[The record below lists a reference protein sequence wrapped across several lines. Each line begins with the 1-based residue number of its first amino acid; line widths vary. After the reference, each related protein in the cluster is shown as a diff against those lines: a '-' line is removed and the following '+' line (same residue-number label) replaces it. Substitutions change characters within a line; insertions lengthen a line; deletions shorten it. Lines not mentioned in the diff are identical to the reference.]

1 MKHDR
6 TDEILKHNQR
16 HSSPKKSY
24 PTEDDATIARFK
36 QANSQEGIRVF
47 VAGGSRA
54 GNDEIYTHEAYL
66 LGQLI
71 VKMDFKLD
79 FGLSNSG
86 IMGAVARG
94 VLDGWSAK
102 EIHSANDSPIQGIT
116 TEKYFSLYPSDDELI
131 AKMDIVVAESLEERK
146 QKLLNADYVVF
157 TPGGVGTL
165 DELAYDCVAMQDG
178 MLPLKPFIIYN
189 INGYFHYLLEYLKH
203 IAHEGF
209 AEPVPFIV
217 VDNAKEM
224 EIAFKLLKRRCDKCT
239 DNNEAYNISRRLIYE
254 LPYFIKQQSRHET
267 IDDCMARIEKIETQG
282 DESAQQLL
290 QSQIESAYLEREI
303 EKMYDRLMQTSRDT
317 GKVSDKLAL
326 LKKRHQEIL

>member
-6 TDEILKHNQR
+6 TDEILKHNQH

-102 EIHSANDSPIQGIT
+102 DIHSANDSPIQGIT

-224 EIAFKLLKRRCDKCT
+224 EIAFKLLKRRCDKCA
-239 DNNEAYNISRRLIYE
+239 DSNEAYNISRRLIYE

-317 GKVSDKLAL
+317 GKVSDKLAI